1 MAADRNR
8 RRVRLTTV
16 RARTTVAATMVV
28 GAALVV
34 TAVSLVVFV
43 RGSLVER
50 VDAIATVRAQDV
62 AALARQGS
70 LPAELAVEASDD
82 GSASQVVDGSGRVVA
97 ATAGLRRDQSLARFR
112 PSGQGPEVRTVDGLP
127 FAEGGSY
134 RLIAMSTDTPTGPV
148 TVYVAASL
156 SPVDDAADALQGA
169 LAIGAPLLLALVA
182 FTTWTVTGRTLRP
195 VDAIRAEVADISE
208 RSLGRR
214 VSVPPTDDEISRLA
228 DTMNMMLDRLD
239 AAAERQRRFVAD
251 ASHELQTPLAAARTD
266 LEVALAHPE
275 STSWNDIA
283 ADLLVANRRMERLV
297 RDLLFVARAD
307 AGAPLAPARPV
318 DLDDIVV
325 SEAARIRAGGT
336 VRVDTKAVSAAA
348 VVGRPDDL
356 TRAVRNV
363 LDNAEQHASAL
374 VHVELSSDDRSVTLV
389 VQDDGPGIPPEDRT
403 RIFERFTR
411 LDDDRSRRTGGTG
424 LGLAIAMEIIEAHGG
439 SMVVEDSVRGARFVI
454 RMPAS

>member
-1 MAADRNR
+1 MAADRNW

-16 RARTTVAATMVV
+16 RARTTIAATMVV

-82 GSASQVVDGSGRVVA
+82 GSISQVVDGSGRVVA

-112 PSGQGPEVRTVDGLP
+112 PSRQGPEVRTVDGLP
-127 FAEGGSY
+127 LGEGGSY
-134 RLIAMSTDTPTGPV
+134 RLIAMSTETPAGPV
-148 TVYVAASL
+148 IVYVAASL
-156 SPVDDAADALQGA
+156 SPVDDATDALQGA

-182 FTTWTVTGRTLRP
+182 FTTWMVTGRTLRP
-195 VDAIRAEVADISE
+195 VDAIRVEVADISE

-297 RDLLFVARAD
+297 RDLLFLARAD
-307 AGAPLAPARPV
+307 AGAPRTAARPV
-318 DLDDIVV
+318 DLDDIVLA
-325 SEAARIRAGGT
+325 EAARIRGGGT

-389 VQDDGPGIPPEDRT
+389 VQDDGPGITPEDRT

-439 SMVVEDSVRGARFVI
+439 SIVVEDSVRGARFVI
-454 RMPAS
+454 RLPAS